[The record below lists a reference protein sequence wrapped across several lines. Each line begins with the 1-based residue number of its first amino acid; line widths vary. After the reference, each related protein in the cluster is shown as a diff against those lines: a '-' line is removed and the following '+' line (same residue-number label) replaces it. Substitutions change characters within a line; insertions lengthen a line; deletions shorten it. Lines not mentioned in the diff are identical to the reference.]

1 MVNLRWPYETTLPFS
16 TVPSLSLIVSARAT
30 ALVNNTTARQM
41 TKWRNG
47 FLIFTH
53 TSYAKAWP
61 WWSRGYSLTVLQ
73 GVDGSLSLTQNSRVD
88 SDPDKLA
95 WTGV

>member
-1 MVNLRWPYETTLPFS
+1 
-16 TVPSLSLIVSARAT
+16 
-30 ALVNNTTARQM
+30 M

-53 TSYAKAWP
+53 TSYFKAWP

-73 GVDGSLSLTQNSRVD
+73 GVDGARSLTQNRRVD
-88 SDPDKLA
+88 SDPEKMTQAGMEKRPSGLRKEGEGCPPGA
-95 WTGV
+95 KIRLPPPKKIRKNSMKKS